1 MDDDNTL
8 AGAMG
13 ASDTITLNSTS
24 IPALTSADLDRLTQQ
39 ISINSNNYS
48 ISGSGGTYSMP
59 QYGNITIGTGSGSNG
74 SWGASTAY
82 TTNTPFGVGK
92 GLIVS
97 GDAAFE
103 GDIKWKGRS
112 LGKMLEAIEDRLAI
126 LTPDPKKL
134 EKYESLQK
142 AYNHYKLMEKLIGED

>member
-1 MDDDNTL
+1 MTDDDDIL

-24 IPALTSADLDRLTQQ
+24 IPAFTIADLDKLT
-39 ISINSNNYS
+39 SMSVNSS
-48 ISGSGGTYSMP
+48 LAGTGTYTTP
-59 QYGNITIGTGSGSNG
+59 QYGNITIGTSSGLNG
-74 SWGASTAY
+74 SWGTMY
-82 TTNTPFGVGK
+82 PNTTPSIK
-92 GLIVS
+92 VS
-97 GDAAFE
+97 GNAEFE